1 MKSVIFLAC
10 LVAFALVSA
19 EEEVKAKT
27 SEPIPIVSQEN
38 AVEHDGTFH
47 YR

>member
-10 LVAFALVSA
+10 FVAFALAAEDAVKVKVSQ
-19 EEEVKAKT
+19 E
-27 SEPIPIVSQEN
+27 IPIVAQEN
-38 AVEHDGTFH
+38 TVEHDGTFH

>member
-10 LVAFALVSA
+10 LVAFVAA
-19 EEEVKAKT
+19 EEAVKAKT
-27 SEPIPIVSQEN
+27 SEPIPIVSQEGT
-38 AVEHDGTFH
+38 VEHDGTFH